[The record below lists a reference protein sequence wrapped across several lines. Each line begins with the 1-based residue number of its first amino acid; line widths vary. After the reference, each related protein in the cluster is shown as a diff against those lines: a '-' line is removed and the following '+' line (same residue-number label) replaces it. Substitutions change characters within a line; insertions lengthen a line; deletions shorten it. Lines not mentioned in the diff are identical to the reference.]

1 MQIESKIDIHSDT
14 FKENKEFHL
23 HLANELKERV
33 EKVRMGGGEKTKQR
47 LEKQGKLDVRK
58 RIELLVD
65 NGSEFLELSELAG
78 NELYDTDVPSG
89 GIVTGVGV
97 VSGRACMIV
106 ANDPSVKGGTYFPIT
121 VKKHLRAQEVAE
133 RNHLPCIYLVDSG
146 GAFLPLQSEVF
157 PDKDDFGKIFYN
169 QARMSSKGIAQ
180 ISSVHGF
187 CTAGGAYIPAMSD
200 QTVMVKETG
209 TIFLLALR
217 L

>member
-146 GAFLPLQSEVF
+146 GAFLPLQS
-157 PDKDDFGKIFYN
+157 
-169 QARMSSKGIAQ
+169 S
-180 ISSVHGF
+180 IS
-187 CTAGGAYIPAMSD
+187 
-200 QTVMVKETG
+200 
-209 TIFLLALR
+209 
-217 L
+217 